1 MKTKLLALAV
11 GLVPMLAYA
20 NWVEPY
26 NSPNFMDMSRGYM
39 QQSEESNRQLQQQ
52 IQQIQNQLQ
61 QQRNR
66 QCSLDFNGNLYC
78 P

>member
-39 QQSEESNRQLQQQ
+39 QQAEESNR
-52 IQQIQNQLQ
+52 QLQ